1 MGSEEFKPGFTFDQL
16 IWDNRSV
23 ISLLNWTLIHRNPS
37 SESKDVVVVG
47 VFLLF
52 IVLPSINEFYQRP
65 NKIASPC
72 RFSKMELLS
81 HRKDGERWS
90 GLSSKPCTP
99 SLYHQKHFPRALSGI
114 SCDRL
119 ILCKNRNWNWWD
131 SPSTGCHITY
141 TRTLSVYLGIKLIC
155 LAYNRL
161 YFRGLDVQV
170 SVLSSMLSI
179 HVFPYISD

>member
-1 MGSEEFKPGFTFDQL
+1 M
-16 IWDNRSV
+16 
-23 ISLLNWTLIHRNPS
+23 LLLAFS
-37 SESKDVVVVG
+37 CY
-47 VFLLF
+47 LLF
-52 IVLPSINEFYQRP
+52 CPISMSFNQHL
-65 NKIASPC
+65 NKITSPYLY
-72 RFSKMELLS
+72 SKMELLS

-99 SLYHQKHFPRALSGI
+99 GLYHQKHFPMALAGI
-114 SCDRL
+114 SCD
-119 ILCKNRNWNWWD
+119 IWFFAKNRNWNWWD

-170 SVLSSMLSI
+170 SVLSSMLSV